1 MTLSDIS
8 MDSLFGAVSA
18 SAVWLPAVDTVL
30 KVTLVFAAAGIAT
43 MALRHASAAVR
54 HHVWLLAVVSA
65 LALPVLSAALPRWQL
80 PLVEV
85 TAPHAAAA
93 AWVVPSDVPGVE
105 PTMPVP
111 PLGRRAASQAHDSLE
126 RQPAPAAP
134 SEASRTPA
142 PSAAMTSSGPRMS
155 WSMWLI
161 AIWAAG
167 ISIVLARLLLGI
179 AAVHLMSRRT
189 ARIVDAP
196 WLPLA
201 VELANELGVARRLT
215 FVESRTASMP
225 MAWGI
230 LRPSVLM
237 PADAVRWP
245 VERLRIVLLHEL
257 AHVKRRDCL
266 TNVVAQI
273 ACAIYWFNPLV
284 WIAAR
289 HIRTERE
296 RACDDLVL
304 AAGTHGPDYA
314 EELLE
319 IARVMRAGRF
329 PALLAGATLAM
340 AHRSQL
346 EGRLIA
352 ILDPKLPR
360 SGVSRVR
367 TAAAAALVA
376 CMLPPIASMQ
386 PWTVVQAAGSAAHV
400 QIPSVEAQAP
410 AAAQPPSRTVTDPS
424 PSPSPQPNPPVAS
437 STVPSSELAQTISDA
452 VAGAVAANT
461 MTTIATVSESAI
473 DGAVQGALRGA
484 AHGTL
489 PAVVQDV
496 IHGALAGTAELVG
509 QELKSEVKRAASD
522 PKLIAALTAALK
534 DTDKEVRE
542 AAMHALVQLRDPS
555 IYEPLVQALKDASA
569 DVRESAVHG
578 LTQLRD
584 RRAVEPLLTML
595 KDPNPGV
602 RESAVHALGQLRDPK
617 AVDGLIAALKDENPS
632 VREQAAFALGQL
644 RDPRSVDPLIDALKD
659 QNPSVR
665 EQAAFALGQLREKR
679 AAAALNALVKDANA
693 DVREQAVF
701 ALGQLRDVA
710 AIDGLMAAL
719 KDSKP
724 DVRQQAAFALGQIRD
739 PRAVEP
745 LISALKDETADVR
758 QQAAFAL
765 GQVRSKA
772 AVEALVIAVKDSN
785 ADVREQVVFALGQI
799 RDPRAID
806 ALTMAL
812 KDPNAD
818 VRQQAAF
825 ALGQIAR

>member
-1 MTLSDIS
+1 MILSNIS
-8 MDSLFGAVSA
+8 MASLFGGLGAA
-18 SAVWLPAVDTVL
+18 SAMWLPAIDTLL
-30 KVTLVFAAAGIAT
+30 KVTLLFAAAGVASIA
-43 MALRHASAAVR
+43 LHRASAAVR
-54 HHVWLLAVVSA
+54 HHVWLLALISA
-65 LALPVLSAALPRWQL
+65 LALPVLSLALPRWQV

-85 TAPHAAAA
+85 AAPEKSAVSAGAPDFARPEPALAAPPLSRRASA
-93 AWVVPSDVPGVE
+93 PASDAVE
-105 PTMPVP
+105 RTPVP
-111 PLGRRAASQAHDSLE
+111 VGE
-126 RQPAPAAP
+126 RSDAPAPAA
-134 SEASRTPA
+134 STA
-142 PSAAMTSSGPRMS
+142 PRMS
-155 WSMWLI
+155 WTMWLL

-167 ISIVLARLLLGI
+167 AAFVLARLLLGI
-179 AAVHLMSRRT
+179 AAVHLMARRT

-196 WLPLA
+196 WLALA
-201 VELANELGVARRLT
+201 AELANELGVGRRLT
-215 FVESRTASMP
+215 FVESRTATMP

-273 ACAIYWFNPLV
+273 ACAVYWFNPLV
-284 WIAAR
+284 WVAAR
-289 HIRTERE
+289 HIRSERE

-329 PALLAGATLAM
+329 PALMAGATLAM

-360 SGVSRVR
+360 SGVSRAR
-367 TAAAAALVA
+367 TTVAAAAVA
-376 CMLPPIASMQ
+376 CMLPPIAAMQ
-386 PWTVVQAAGSAAHV
+386 PWTVAEAAGSAERK
-400 QIPSVEAQAP
+400 QIPEVEAQTPVAPQPVPAP
-410 AAAQPPSRTVTDPS
+410 APAPS
-424 PSPSPQPNPPVAS
+424 PRPNPALAS
-437 STVPSSELAQTISDA
+437 TAGVSGDWAQTISDA

-461 MTTIATVSESAI
+461 TSAI
-473 DGAVQGALRGA
+473 AGVSQSAVEGAVHGALHGA
-484 AHGTL
+484 QGSL
-489 PAVVQDV
+489 PGVVQEA
-496 IHGALAGTAELVG
+496 IHGALAGTAEAVA

-578 LTQLRD
+578 LMQLHD
-584 RRAVEPLLTML
+584 RRAVDPLLTML
-595 KDPNPGV
+595 KDSNPGV
-602 RESAVHALGQLRDPK
+602 REGAVHALGQLRDPR
-617 AVDGLIAALKDENPS
+617 AVDGLITALKDENPS

-644 RDPRSVDPLIDALKD
+644 RDPRGVDPLIEALKD

-665 EQAAFALGQLREKR
+665 EQAAFALGQLRDKR

-701 ALGQLRDVA
+701 ALGQIRDVA
-710 AIDGLMAAL
+710 AIEGLMAAL

-739 PRAVEP
+739 ARAVEP
-745 LISALKDETADVR
+745 LVSALKDDTADVR

-765 GQVRSKA
+765 GQLRSKA
-772 AVEALVIAVKDSN
+772 AVEALVVAVKDTN

-806 ALTMAL
+806 ALTAAL
-812 KDPNAD
+812 KDPSAD